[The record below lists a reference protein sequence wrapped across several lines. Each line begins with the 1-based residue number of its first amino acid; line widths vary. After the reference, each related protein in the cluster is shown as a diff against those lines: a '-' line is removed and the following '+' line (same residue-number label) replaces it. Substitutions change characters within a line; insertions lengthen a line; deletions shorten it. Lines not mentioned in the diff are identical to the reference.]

1 MSEPRLHSLSIRAF
15 HSRGGTPTASA
26 FHVTR
31 LLWASWVLVILLGG
45 FSLSLWRLDAE
56 SIWHDEGWSIRAMRG
71 PFTTPDD
78 NTPYLYYTYLH
89 MLWRLGI
96 GETPF
101 AMRYGSVLLG
111 LLTAAMAM
119 RVVGQWFGRPAGLT
133 GGILVATSPLL
144 WEYAQEIRAYVAV
157 PLVGLVLLWAIDRV
171 LKYTPAQTIPI
182 SVWLTVWSAEIIGL
196 YTHNL
201 VVPLI
206 IWLNVAAGVV
216 WLGRRDWRHMVIWAG
231 LQSGL
236 IVAYIP
242 WLLTQAPSGTP
253 LNSPPEIGFGLVR
266 DIWHSYFLP
275 SLPQLRDTD
284 DMLLLDLAGLLAI
297 GLGGVLAILQRT
309 HRTWLLISQAIF
321 VPLFS
326 TTLILQAHIDF
337 HPRYY
342 VAAVPAALLIMVAG
356 IAALEKPGHKAT
368 LVGYAVLITGAISLT
383 SVSLNRI
390 ADNRTYQHDDFAAL
404 ARYYATL
411 PEDAVILIPFNREPA
426 LQDYYAEKFGIQAR
440 FINMPLYS
448 DADAVIRRL
457 QPLTTGRHIEFL
469 TWFQLPADVRGM
481 YPCLLSVSSS
491 AITLPQT
498 YFGLETIGYQL
509 DGFSDFL
516 PLETN
521 PRYHEIELQGAR
533 WMASSNGV
541 VCVETAWELS
551 SATHADWKTAVSFLN
566 PLDTIIAHSD
576 APITRRD
583 QTPTS
588 EWQHADQ
595 GAAYNLVYLPEGA
608 PPIEYPLEMT
618 VYSEGQPSG
627 IDVLSAEGGPIGKAY
642 RFANA
647 LPLTNQPFAADTVA
661 QMVETNS
668 RTRVLDGITPLELT
682 LRLYGPDITPNADG
696 MVNIYLRGKGE
707 VGGPI
712 AWELHTLAPYGYL
725 SWHRFEIPPDAPDG
739 LVGLWIE
746 NEEWIPFTL
755 SKIEHTFERPTFST
769 PVDAEFPNVGMLIG
783 ATVPLTTF
791 SVARDYAPTITLI
804 WQASQATE
812 SRYMV
817 FVQLLSAE
825 GRLLAQSDSE
835 PAGFARPT
843 TTWVA
848 EEYIGDN
855 HSLNFRVDEYVENYS
870 GSAYFIVGL
879 YDPATFER
887 VTLTDGQDFV
897 RLPLEITVV
906 RE

>member
-1 MSEPRLHSLSIRAF
+1 MSEPRLHRLSIGTF
-15 HSRGGTPTASA
+15 HRWGGTPTASA

-89 MLWRLGI
+89 VFWSLGI

-111 LLTAAMAM
+111 LLTTAMAM
-119 RVVGQWFGRPAGLT
+119 RVAGQWFGRPAGLT
-133 GGILVATSPLL
+133 GGILVTASPLL
-144 WEYAQEIRAYVAV
+144 WEYTQEIRAYVTV

-171 LKYTPAQTIPI
+171 LSHRPAQTIPT
-182 SVWLTVWSAEIIGL
+182 SVWLTVWLAEIIGL

-201 VVPLI
+201 VVPLV

-231 LQSGL
+231 SQSVL
-236 IVAYIP
+236 IIAYMP

-253 LNSPPEIGFGLVR
+253 LNSPPEVSFGLVR

-284 DMLLLDLAGLLAI
+284 DKLWLDLAGLVAI
-297 GLGGVLAILQRT
+297 VLGIIWAILQRT

-326 TTLILQAHIDF
+326 TALILRAHIDY

-356 IAALEKPGHKAT
+356 IASLEKSGHKAT

-383 SVSLNRI
+383 SVSLNKI

-411 PEDAVILIPFNREPA
+411 SEDAVILIPFNREPA
-426 LQDYYAEKFGIQAR
+426 LQDYYAEKLGIRAR
-440 FINMPLYS
+440 FINIPLYS
-448 DADAVIRRL
+448 DADAVMRRL
-457 QPLTTGRHIEFL
+457 QPLATDRHVEFL

-498 YFGLETIGYQL
+498 FFGLETVGYQV
-509 DGFSDFL
+509 DTWAGFM
-516 PLETN
+516 PLEAN
-521 PRYHEIELQGAR
+521 PRYQEVGLQGAR
-533 WMASSNGV
+533 WMASSNGA
-541 VCVETAWELS
+541 VCVETTWQLS
-551 SATHADWKTAVSFLN
+551 TTTNEDWKTAVSILN

-576 APITRRD
+576 APIARRD

-588 EWQHADQ
+588 EWGRSDK
-595 GAAYNLVYLPEGA
+595 GTAYNLLYLPKGA

-618 VYSEGQPSG
+618 VYSLRQPSG
-627 IDVLSAEGGPIGKAY
+627 IDLLSAEGGPIGKAY
-642 RFANA
+642 RFDER
-647 LPLTNQPFAADTVA
+647 LPLPGQPFDENTTGGL
-661 QMVETNS
+661 VETNNN
-668 RTRVLDGITPLELT
+668 TGILDGSVPLDVT
-682 LRLYGPDITPNADG
+682 VRIYGPDITPNADG
-696 MVNIYLRGKGE
+696 MVNIYLRGMETGMDS
-707 VGGPI
+707 PI
-712 AWELHTLAPYGYL
+712 VWELHALAPYGYL
-725 SWHRFEIPPDAPDG
+725 SWHRFEIPSDAPDG
-739 LVGLWIE
+739 RAYLWVEKSYWRRFEVIKLV
-746 NEEWIPFTL
+746 
-755 SKIEHTFERPTFST
+755 HTFEPPSFST
-769 PVDAEFPNVGMLIG
+769 PVQVEFPNIGTLVGVTI
-783 ATVPLTTF
+783 PQNEF
-791 SVARDYAPTITLI
+791 SADALPQISLI
-804 WQASQATE
+804 WQGSQATDK
-812 SRYMV
+812 RYTV
-817 FVQLLSAE
+817 FVQLLDPN
-825 GRLLAQSDSE
+825 GVLLAQSDSE

-848 EEYIGDN
+848 DEYIEDN

-879 YDPATFER
+879 YDPTTFER